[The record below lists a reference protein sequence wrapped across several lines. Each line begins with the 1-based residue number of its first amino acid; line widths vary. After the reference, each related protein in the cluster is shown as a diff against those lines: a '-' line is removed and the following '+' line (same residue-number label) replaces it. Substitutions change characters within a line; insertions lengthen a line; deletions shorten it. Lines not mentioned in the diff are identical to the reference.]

1 MGKYAD
7 LLRQQQQGAFQPQQ
21 APSGFNAT
29 YQDMGDTLYDE
40 DLVNDVNYQK
50 ASEVIYNMNNSVDA
64 PRLSPQDYAKY
75 GIETMGWFN
84 WNLPKMSLDANRIS
98 GATDEQKKA
107 FLYMMES
114 YDDLGI
120 SWNGAKR
127 FFKGVATD
135 PTTYVGLTTFGIGL
149 AGKEAAKQTG
159 KQGIKE
165 LLKSSTRGGVVAGI
179 ESGVYTAVDDVNRQV
194 VETAVSGEDID
205 LGRVAKS
212 GLIGTGAGFVL
223 GTGITAGVKRYSGQ
237 STREIAE
244 TVDEGKLADDL
255 PGTEEVPDIV
265 PRLATEDEYNEAR
278 EAATSALKTKIV
290 GVDDVDTRG
299 QGQQYHGTST
309 ELGELDNTF
318 YTELNIYGQGFYT
331 TDALDIAKGY
341 SNKGKGGNP
350 TRYKVIKL
358 KDANL
363 YDLDQP
369 LNNDAIAMLSETTEF
384 NSGWLADM
392 PENPTVRDAFDELRD
407 WSAGEQVPANEV
419 QEMFDSFRYLLEQ
432 QGFEGYLH
440 RGGDFT
446 NNKSHQVEIF
456 WKPQEHIRLEK
467 IEDSVV
473 KPLDPEAQQLAD
485 DLSGK
490 NGTLAEAKAYNKVVE
505 DELKRRGFDGH
516 DVAGSTKIY
525 DAPEGKV
532 TQTTTQKSL
541 DTAAGL
547 KTALNTVIQA
557 IKRTVPAGKVSSLGA
572 DGVQN
577 MGELVQ
583 SVEPLKQLL
592 KEAAAENPAELAEYL
607 KKQELTDG
615 QSEFLEVATSQTV
628 SALKVKVFNLRLK
641 QQKLDGDEALAI
653 SKQIDEIEEVIAPL
667 DELDAALSTITGQ
680 RLRARQ
686 ESLNTGELRGETI
699 SSLQASGLSRTE
711 AERQWDAIFKEKLQK
726 HERTQEM
733 ATLNAKIE
741 EVRKSGDTAEYIK
754 LKQQKQVKKD
764 EFAEEV
770 LREEGSSIYRA
781 VNKPIKVLNEI
792 MISFVFSPATLI
804 VNVVPSLA
812 KTVYKPLLNNLMQDG
827 LSATSRKKIVA
838 EYSAMWNMKGAAMNM
853 ARAAWRYE
861 KSILT
866 GDSARFLEEYNTIPK
881 RYGGGILRH
890 FPRALLATDAFFEN
904 IHYRGYA
911 VGKATGDAMEAGVAK
926 GLKDKELDDFVQ
938 IQTQEALTRAYAP
951 EENAIDILMSDGI
964 SRGLKGKKLENFINN
979 ELAKNESAFVKA
991 TDQDGRDY
999 VQDVLFKRDFSG
1011 KGAASSL
1018 AKGYEGFVNKHPA
1031 MRLMG
1036 QLFFRTPVRVFEEG
1050 IRLTPGLN
1058 MISPGFMKDLKGA
1071 NGPMRQARAQG
1082 EALMSYSIAG
1092 SVFSLYATGN
1102 VTGAMGQD
1110 YKQTRQ
1116 GENAGGQEPYT
1127 IMFSDGST
1135 FNYRNF
1141 DPFSTPIK
1149 IIVNALERAETLAY
1163 REEQGESI
1171 NKSEMEKIQALV
1183 AVGVGS
1189 IAQSLR
1195 DANLAS
1201 GVDSAMDF
1209 FEDLGD
1215 PDSSDQLIKFAGR
1228 KVQTFLPNTYY
1239 KYQMLDNPVLGDPVT
1254 MEQFILQRVNPDD
1267 PLVPKQ
1273 YTALG
1278 RARTLSNPVANL
1290 IYFDTATVE
1299 ERQRGIPAKEIE
1311 VERFLYKLAQVG
1323 DTHFTASY
1331 KMPKFMGDID
1341 LRTQITKD
1349 GMETYYDRWMRYTH
1363 ESGLIDVL
1371 HGMQGLPM
1379 GTASQAGIAEQY
1391 ARKYINQFRE
1401 MAFMRLFGEEAAIPQ
1416 EYRSVLERK
1425 IQGQTGQRSS
1435 DNIIY
1440 NIGN

>member
-1 MGKYAD
+1 MAGIAD
-7 LLRQQQQGAFQPQQ
+7 AYRASLQEEKPLGIADAFRQSQGQPQ
-21 APSGFNAT
+21 APQGFNAT
-29 YQDMGDTLYDE
+29 YQDTDDTLYDE
-40 DLVNDVNYQK
+40 DLVNDVNFQR

-64 PRLSPQDYAKY
+64 PRLTPQDYAKY

-98 GATDEQKKA
+98 GASDGQKKA

-127 FFKGVATD
+127 FFKGVALD

-149 AGKEAAKQTG
+149 AGKESAKQVG

-165 LLKSSTRGGVVAGI
+165 LLKGSTRGGIIAGV

-212 GLIGTGAGFVL
+212 AAIGATAGVVL
-223 GTGITAGVKRYSGQ
+223 GTGITAGVKKVQ
-237 STREIAE
+237 SVRAKSTKEIAE
-244 TVDEGKLADDL
+244 TVDEAKLADDL
-255 PGTEEVPDIV
+255 PEV
-265 PRLATEDEYNEAR
+265 NEASPPITDTPTP
-278 EAATSALKTKIV
+278 AQKIRS
-290 GVDDVDTRG
+290 D
-299 QGQQYHGTST
+299 
-309 ELGELDNTF
+309 LDN
-318 YTELNIYGQGFYT
+318 
-331 TDALDIAKGY
+331 
-341 SNKGKGGNP
+341 
-350 TRYKVIKL
+350 
-358 KDANL
+358 
-363 YDLDQP
+363 
-369 LNNDAIAMLSETTEF
+369 
-384 NSGWLADM
+384 
-392 PENPTVRDAFDELRD
+392 
-407 WSAGEQVPANEV
+407 
-419 QEMFDSFRYLLEQ
+419 
-432 QGFEGYLH
+432 
-440 RGGDFT
+440 
-446 NNKSHQVEIF
+446 
-456 WKPQEHIRLEK
+456 
-467 IEDSVV
+467 
-473 KPLDPEAQQLAD
+473 
-485 DLSGK
+485 
-490 NGTLAEAKAYNKVVE
+490 
-505 DELKRRGFDGH
+505 
-516 DVAGSTKIY
+516 
-525 DAPEGKV
+525 
-532 TQTTTQKSL
+532 
-541 DTAAGL
+541 
-547 KTALNTVIQA
+547 VIQA
-557 IKRTVPAGKVSSLGA
+557 IKRTVPAGKVAALGN

-577 MGELVQ
+577 MEELVA
-583 SVEPLKQLL
+583 SVEPFKAML
-592 KEAAAENPAELAEYL
+592 KEASAKNPAELAEYL

-641 QQKLDGDEALAI
+641 QQKLDGDEAKAI
-653 SKQIDEIEEVIAPL
+653 SDQIDAIEEVIAPL
-667 DELDAALSTITGQ
+667 DELDAAMSSITGQ

-686 ESLNTGELRGETI
+686 ESLNTGEARGITI
-699 SSLQASGLSRTE
+699 KTLQEQGLSRTE
-711 AERQWDAIFKEKLQK
+711 AERQFDAIFAEKMLK
-726 HERTQEM
+726 HEQTAEI
-733 ATLNAKIE
+733 NAINVKIE
-741 EVRKSGDTAEYIK
+741 EARKSGDTSEFLR
-754 LKQQKQVKKD
+754 LKHDKKVKVD
-764 EFAEEV
+764 EFTEV
-770 LREEGSSIYRA
+770 TLKEEGSAIYRA
-781 VNKPIKVLNEI
+781 INKPIKVMNEV

-804 VNVVPSLA
+804 VNTVPSLA
-812 KTVYKPLLNNLMQDG
+812 KTIYKPLLNNLMQDG

-838 EYSAMWNMKGAAMNM
+838 EYSAMASMMGSAAKM

-881 RYGGGILRH
+881 KYGGGILRH

-911 VGKATGDAMEAGVAK
+911 VGKATGNAMEEGLAK
-926 GLKDKELDDFVQ
+926 GLKDKELDDFIQ
-938 IQTQEALTRAYAP
+938 IRTQEALTKAYAP

-964 SRGLKGKKLENFINN
+964 SRGLKGKKLENFINK
-979 ELAKNESAFVKA
+979 ELAKNESTFVKA

-1011 KGAASSL
+1011 KGAASQL

-1058 MISPGFMKDLKGA
+1058 LISPNFIKDLKGV

-1163 REEQGESI
+1163 REEQGEAI

-1201 GVDSAMDF
+1201 GVDAAMDF

-1349 GMETYYDRWMRYTH
+1349 GKETYYDRWMRYTH

-1371 HGMQGLPM
+1371 HGLQDLPM

-1401 MAFMRLFGEEAAIPQ
+1401 MAFMRLFSEEAAIPQ

-1435 DNIIY
+1435 DNIIF

>member
-1 MGKYAD
+1 MAGIAD
-7 LLRQQQQGAFQPQQ
+7 AYRASLQEEKPLGIADSFRQSQGQPQ
-21 APSGFNAT
+21 APQGFNAT

-114 YDDLGI
+114 YDDLGV

-159 KQGIKE
+159 KLGIKE
-165 LLKSSTRGGVVAGI
+165 LLKSSTRGGVIAGI

-237 STREIAE
+237 ATREIAE
-244 TVDEGKLADDL
+244 TVDEQKLADDL
-255 PGTEEVPDIV
+255 PEDAGEVVFHRTTAEPFFDFIESPNSPHSHAGSEGFYFSRTADDETSVVFGGNVVEAKVDIKNPVPIQTVAMDTTAEGFTFGRVDLDYLPDDLGSVRFIDDAGQ
-265 PRLATEDEYNEAR
+265 LQ
-278 EAATSALKTKIV
+278 
-290 GVDDVDTRG
+290 DVDRL
-299 QGQQYHGTST
+299 SKA
-309 ELGELDNTF
+309 EINSLLKKNKLF
-318 YTELNIYGQGFYT
+318 YQVNPERLFEE
-331 TDALDIAKGY
+331 DIAVIRKAGY
-341 SNKGKGGNP
+341 DGFKMDAQGDKPGQVVALSSDQIKVQSFTEGGNTHLP
-350 TRYKVIKL
+350 PSSGTRSPAQKIRT
-358 KDANL
+358 
-363 YDLDQP
+363 DL
-369 LNNDAIAMLSETTEF
+369 
-384 NSGWLADM
+384 
-392 PENPTVRDAFDELRD
+392 
-407 WSAGEQVPANEV
+407 
-419 QEMFDSFRYLLEQ
+419 
-432 QGFEGYLH
+432 
-440 RGGDFT
+440 
-446 NNKSHQVEIF
+446 
-456 WKPQEHIRLEK
+456 
-467 IEDSVV
+467 
-473 KPLDPEAQQLAD
+473 
-485 DLSGK
+485 
-490 NGTLAEAKAYNKVVE
+490 NG
-505 DELKRRGFDGH
+505 
-516 DVAGSTKIY
+516 
-525 DAPEGKV
+525 
-532 TQTTTQKSL
+532 
-541 DTAAGL
+541 
-547 KTALNTVIQA
+547 VIQA

-577 MGELVQ
+577 MDELVA
-583 SVEPLKQLL
+583 SVEPF
-592 KEAAAENPAELAEYL
+592 KEMLRQASAKNPAELAEYL

-641 QQKLDGDEALAI
+641 QQKLYGDEALAI

-667 DELDAALSTITGQ
+667 DELDAAMSTITGQ

-741 EVRKSGDTAEYIK
+741 EVRKSGDTSEYIK
-754 LKQQKQVKKD
+754 LKQQKKVKKD

-781 VNKPIKVLNEI
+781 INKPIKVLNEI

-804 VNVVPSLA
+804 VNTVPSLA
-812 KTVYKPLLNNLMQDG
+812 KTIYKPLLNNLMQDG

-838 EYSAMWNMKGAAMNM
+838 EYSAMASMIPSAAKM

-926 GLKDKELDDFVQ
+926 GLKDKELDAFVQ

-1058 MISPGFMKDLKGA
+1058 MISPSFMKDLKGA

-1425 IQGQTGQRSS
+1425 LQGQTGQRSS

>member
-1 MGKYAD
+1 MAGIAD
-7 LLRQQQQGAFQPQQ
+7 AYRASLQEEKPLGIADAFRQSQGQPQ
-21 APSGFNAT
+21 APQGFNAT

-165 LLKSSTRGGVVAGI
+165 LLKSSTRGGVIAGI

-205 LGRVAKS
+205 LGRVATS
-212 GLIGTGAGFVL
+212 AAIGATAGVVL
-223 GTGITAGVKRYSGQ
+223 GTGITAGVKKVQ
-237 STREIAE
+237 SVRAKSTKEIAE
-244 TVDEGKLADDL
+244 TIDEGKLADDL
-255 PGTEEVPDIV
+255 PEV
-265 PRLATEDEYNEAR
+265 NEA
-278 EAATSALKTKIV
+278 APPIT
-290 GVDDVDTRG
+290 DTPTPAQKVRAD
-299 QGQQYHGTST
+299 
-309 ELGELDNTF
+309 LDN
-318 YTELNIYGQGFYT
+318 
-331 TDALDIAKGY
+331 
-341 SNKGKGGNP
+341 
-350 TRYKVIKL
+350 
-358 KDANL
+358 
-363 YDLDQP
+363 
-369 LNNDAIAMLSETTEF
+369 
-384 NSGWLADM
+384 
-392 PENPTVRDAFDELRD
+392 
-407 WSAGEQVPANEV
+407 
-419 QEMFDSFRYLLEQ
+419 
-432 QGFEGYLH
+432 
-440 RGGDFT
+440 
-446 NNKSHQVEIF
+446 
-456 WKPQEHIRLEK
+456 
-467 IEDSVV
+467 
-473 KPLDPEAQQLAD
+473 
-485 DLSGK
+485 
-490 NGTLAEAKAYNKVVE
+490 
-505 DELKRRGFDGH
+505 
-516 DVAGSTKIY
+516 
-525 DAPEGKV
+525 
-532 TQTTTQKSL
+532 
-541 DTAAGL
+541 
-547 KTALNTVIQA
+547 VIQA

-577 MGELVQ
+577 MDELVA
-583 SVEPLKQLL
+583 SVEPF
-592 KEAAAENPAELAEYL
+592 KEMLRQSSAKNPAELADYL

-615 QSEFLEVATSQTV
+615 QSEVLEVATSQTV

-641 QQKLDGDEALAI
+641 QQKLDGDEALGI

-667 DELDAALSTITGQ
+667 DELDAAMSTITGQ

-686 ESLNTGELRGETI
+686 ESLNTGQLRGETI
-699 SSLQASGLSRTE
+699 TSLQASGLSRTE

-733 ATLNAKIE
+733 AAINSKIE
-741 EVRKSGDTAEYIK
+741 EVRKSGDTSEYIK
-754 LKQQKQVKKD
+754 LKQQKQLKKD

-770 LREEGSSIYRA
+770 LREEGSAIYRA
-781 VNKPIKVLNEI
+781 VNKPIKVLNEV

-1331 KMPKFMGDID
+1331 KMPEFMGDID

-1363 ESGLIDVL
+1363 ESDLIEVL
-1371 HGMQGLPM
+1371 HGLQDLPM

-1391 ARKYINQFRE
+1391 ARKYINQFRNI
-1401 MAFMRLFGEEAAIPQ
+1401 AFMRLYGEEAAIPQ